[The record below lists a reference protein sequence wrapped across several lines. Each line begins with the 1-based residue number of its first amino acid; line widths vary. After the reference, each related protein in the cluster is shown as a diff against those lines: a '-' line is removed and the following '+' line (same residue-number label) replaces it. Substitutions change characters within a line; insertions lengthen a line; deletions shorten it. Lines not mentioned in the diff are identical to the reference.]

1 MYMHIC
7 KPVISSL
14 LAGMALV
21 ILSPLLLTIS
31 VLLFLSTR
39 KSPFFLQTRVGYQGK
54 LFKIIKF
61 KTMTDA
67 RDEHGR
73 LLPNNQRLFPLGNF
87 LRTNSLDELPQLI
100 NILKG
105 DMVIVGPRPWIPS
118 QMEALPPNYCRQRYS
133 VRPGITG
140 MAQIHG
146 RNGIPFCRRLCYDV
160 LYVRRVSFLLDV
172 SLVFRT
178 AGKSW
183 SGKAS
188 SNATRPSRINWGKP
202 SFRTI
207 FPSPLP
213 RRRPDPSNPPL
224 PSLPF
229 ITSTNE

>member
-67 RDEHGR
+67 CDEHGR
-73 LLPNNQRLFPLGNF
+73 LLPDNQRLFALGNF
-87 LRTNSLDELPQLI
+87 LRSNSLDELPQLI

-118 QMEALPPNYCRQRYS
+118 QMEALPPSYCRQRYS

-178 AGKSW
+178 ARKVLVREGIQQCNEAFQNKLGETLLQNDLSLP
-183 SGKAS
+183 STTE
-188 SNATRPSRINWGKP
+188 ATR
-202 SFRTI
+202 SF
-207 FPSPLP
+207 
-213 RRRPDPSNPPL
+213 
-224 PSLPF
+224 
-229 ITSTNE
+229 